1 MRSSTWSKSNN
12 IRESDHLQKYLV
24 AHDSSRPSFLGARGG
39 ISRRIGGASL
49 DPLTANAQVSNHK
62 VIPQALEA
70 SRLKSLQTLGVLCG
84 FGAGAWLGAAEA
96 PTKFVQAGVSPIVV
110 SLLMV
115 IGVFLARWS
124 LPALIRGT
132 GQIRLDVREA
142 PHLIVWGVLA
152 GCLWAVANTMTIFA
166 IRDIGLSIAFPL
178 WNINSLLG
186 IFWGFVLFNELRD
199 AGRLRW
205 VSVIGGALLMFA
217 GATLLAFASS
227 GQMAA
232 EHSTRGILAALCAGI
247 LWGTMYIPYRKAYLT
262 GMNPL
267 SFVAFFTIGELGMM
281 TVLALSYGGGPS
293 VLKHELLNARP
304 ALFWL
309 MLGGF
314 VWVIGDLFQQ
324 YAAKYVGISRGIPLS
339 NSNQLWGLLW
349 GILVFG
355 ELRGRGSS
363 LHAQVIGGSLLMAAG
378 AGAIALST
386 VRGKEHARWD
396 EAAQRER
403 QRYDVDA
410 NYVQAGLEGKFKADG
425 DSQSGRNWL
434 DWLLV
439 ALATT
444 VFVWL
449 AVLSRAPKMT
459 LNWNALIALCA
470 VMLIFLACCGAA
482 LWKVTRFN

>member
-1 MRSSTWSKSNN
+1 MPP
-12 IRESDHLQKYLV
+12 V
-24 AHDSSRPSFLGARGG
+24 DSSH
-39 ISRRIGGASL
+39 ISHSL
-49 DPLTANAQVSNHK
+49 LD
-62 VIPQALEA
+62 A
-70 SRLKSLQTLGVLCG
+70 SRSRKLQLLGILSG
-84 FGAGAWLGAAEA
+84 FAAGAWLGAAEA
-96 PTKFVQAGVSPIVV
+96 PTKLVSIGISPMVI
-110 SLLMV
+110 SLIMV

-124 LPALIRGT
+124 LPALILGT
-132 GQIRLDVREA
+132 SSVRADVRRA
-142 PHLIVWGVLA
+142 PHLVIWALLA
-152 GCLWAVANTMTIFA
+152 GCLWAVANTLTIFA

-178 WNINSLLG
+178 WNSNSLLG
-186 IFWGFVLFNELRD
+186 ILWGFLFFNELRQ
-199 AGRLRW
+199 AGWRRLAG
-205 VSVIGGALLMFA
+205 VLGGALVMCI
-217 GATLLAFASS
+217 GATLLAIASS
-227 GQMAA
+227 SGHGSAA
-232 EHSTRGILAALCAGI
+232 HSLHGVWAALGAGV

-267 SFVAFFTIGELGMM
+267 SFVTFFSFGELGMM
-281 TVLALSYGGGPS
+281 S
-293 VLKHELLNARP
+293 VLSVSSLGLAPLWQELLSARTVI
-304 ALFWL
+304 FWL

-314 VWVIGDLFQQ
+314 VWVIGDVFQQ

-355 ELRGRGSS
+355 ELQGRGSS

-386 VRGKEHARWD
+386 VKGKEHARWD

-449 AVLSRAPKMT
+449 AVLARAPKMT